1 MSLNC
6 NSSWEYKIQETE
18 YSLQHWLG
26 PTKFIK
32 NFDLENI
39 FMYTSNV
46 RLCKHLFA
54 FVGLLLFCDV
64 LDGFEYYWIY
74 VNICVSKL
82 FTVHSHFI
90 SIFKFL

>member
-1 MSLNC
+1 MFTT
-6 NSSWEYKIQETE
+6 Y
-18 YSLQHWLG
+18 WLG

-32 NFDLENI
+32 NFDLENM

-54 FVGLLLFCDV
+54 FVGLLLLCDV

-82 FTVHSHFI
+82 FTIHSYF
-90 SIFKFL
+90 IFK